1 MQRSRRL
8 GVERGSRLARR
19 GLDFG
24 CHGDEGLAAFDVEA
38 SSSVDRGLAAR
49 LATRPVTSSNLDIV
63 AIGDAIVDVIAT
75 TDDAFIEQRGLP
87 RGGMQLLTAGEAD
100 ELYAAMGPAREI
112 SGGSAANSMAGA
124 AALGLDVAF
133 VGQVARDQLG
143 DIFAHDMLSLGV
155 RFETL
160 AIDPPPPTGR
170 CLILVTPDAQ
180 RTMNTCPGA
189 SHELTPAALDPEL
202 IRSAS
207 VTFLEGY
214 LWGPERPRAAM
225 LEAARIA
232 HSAGRKVAFT
242 LSESLCL
249 DGRREGVLGMVE
261 AGTVD
266 ILFAN
271 EDEVRHLTGCN
282 DFVEC
287 IDALTKHVETLIV
300 TRGALGAVAVEK
312 SERVEISAAPV
323 ERIVDTTGAGDLFAA
338 GFLAG
343 RCRGRSLKG
352 CLETGAM
359 AAAEVI
365 SHFGARPEANLKE
378 LAGL

>member
-1 MQRSRRL
+1 M
-8 GVERGSRLARR
+8 GRGAT
-19 GLDFG
+19 G
-24 CHGDEGLAAFDVEA
+24 
-38 SSSVDRGLAAR
+38 VDRLSFAR
-49 LATRPVTSSNLDIV
+49 LANLPVTSSNLDIV

-75 TDDAFIEQRGLP
+75 TDDAFVDERGLP
-87 RGGMQLLTAGEAD
+87 RGGMQLLTASQAD

-133 VGQVARDQLG
+133 VGQVADDQLG
-143 DIFAHDMLSLGV
+143 DIFAHDMVSLGV
-155 RFETL
+155 RFETPPIP
-160 AIDPPPPTGR
+160 APPPTGR

-189 SHELTPAALDPEL
+189 SHELTPAALDAEL

-232 HSAGRKVAFT
+232 RSAGRTVAFT
-242 LSESLCL
+242 LSESLCIG
-249 DGRREGVLGMVE
+249 DRREGVRGMVE

-266 ILFAN
+266 ILFGN
-271 EDEVRHLTGCN
+271 EDEVRHLTGCG
-282 DFVEC
+282 DLGDC
-287 IDALTKHVETLIV
+287 IAQLSQHVATLVI
-300 TRGALGAVAVEK
+300 TRGASGAVAFENG
-312 SERVEISAAPV
+312 ERVDIAAPRV

-343 RCRGRSLKG
+343 RCRGRPLKA
-352 CLETGAM
+352 CLETGAL
-359 AAAEVI
+359 AAAEII
-365 SHFGARPEANLKE
+365 SHFGARPETDLKE

>member
-1 MQRSRRL
+1 MT
-8 GVERGSRLARR
+8 
-19 GLDFG
+19 
-24 CHGDEGLAAFDVEA
+24 
-38 SSSVDRGLAAR
+38 SSS
-49 LATRPVTSSNLDIV
+49 LDIV

-75 TDDAFIEQRGLP
+75 CDDDFLQEHGLP

-100 ELYAAMGPAREI
+100 ALYAAMGPAREI

-124 AALGLDVAF
+124 AALGLDAAF
-133 VGQVARDQLG
+133 VGQVASDQLG

-155 RFETL
+155 RFETP
-160 AIDPPPPTGR
+160 AIAAPPPTGR

-207 VTFLEGY
+207 ITFLEGY

-232 HSAGRKVAFT
+232 HEAERTVAFT
-242 LSESLCL
+242 LSESLCIG
-249 DGRREGVLGMVE
+249 DRREGVLGMIH

-266 ILFAN
+266 LLFGN
-271 EDEVRHLTGCN
+271 EDKVRHLTGCG
-282 DFVEC
+282 DFAQCVE
-287 IDALTKHVETLIV
+287 ALSKHVATLVI
-300 TRGALGAVAVEK
+300 TRGAHGAVAVE
-312 SERVEISAAPV
+312 RDYIVEVPAAAV
-323 ERIVDTTGAGDLFAA
+323 DRIVDTTGAGDLFAA
-338 GFLAG
+338 GFLAA
-343 RCRGRSLKG
+343 RCRGRPLRG
-352 CLETGAM
+352 CLETGSI

-365 SHFGARPEANLKE
+365 SHFGARPEADLKE